1 MELNK
6 IDKQVTNQE
15 MKTRNK
21 PEAPA
26 TVKVWRDSI
35 DHNLLFFNQKYF
47 EHKRWISTKKNM
59 KWWDLKILLK
69 KNSLELQF

>member
-1 MELNK
+1 MDLNR
-6 IDKQVTNQE
+6 IDKQVTYRE

-47 EHKRWISTKKNM
+47 EHKG
-59 KWWDLKILLK
+59 
-69 KNSLELQF
+69 

>member
-1 MELNK
+1 MDLNK
-6 IDKQVTNQE
+6 IDKQVTNRE

-47 EHKRWISTKKNM
+47 EHKG
-59 KWWDLKILLK
+59 
-69 KNSLELQF
+69 

>member
-1 MELNK
+1 MDLNK

-21 PEAPA
+21 LEAHA

-47 EHKRWISTKKNM
+47 EHKG
-59 KWWDLKILLK
+59 
-69 KNSLELQF
+69 